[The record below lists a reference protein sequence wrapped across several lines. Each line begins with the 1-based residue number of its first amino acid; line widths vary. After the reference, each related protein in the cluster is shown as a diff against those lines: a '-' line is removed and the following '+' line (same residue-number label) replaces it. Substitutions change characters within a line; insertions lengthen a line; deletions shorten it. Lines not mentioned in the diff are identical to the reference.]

1 MFFYNPSSLSQ
12 GYPSYLPRRSYR
24 PASFYQYED
33 LSDFSD
39 YAVDREDL
47 AYSSPFQHTFPPRMD
62 AGTRYRR
69 ALHELEAAEQ
79 EFEAHVA
86 LERARHV
93 ALVRQRAAAEA
104 ARRERVH
111 AIQAEVERIKRTRAL
126 KSLVEE
132 GLLQPQHPFLA
143 RAACGRGPCQGR
155 AFVDGDAA
163 GCPVPQRRF
172 PGCRRTRPQPSHCS
186 FARQDNESFTPGG
199 LLEIL
204 AGVHPEP
211 ESTNPPQEPT
221 PPTPSQPHG
230 PTEPHPQPQAASP
243 ERSDGEL
250 GLNDIL
256 EFFHSIVSQA
266 RDAAGRYQATDEV
279 RFYIRKVRFELS
291 NVSRAAEC
299 PASTPSY
306 ACGREGKGKSQ
317 GRACARAHTSS
328 DPVPWAHEW
337 RI

>member
-1 MFFYNPSSLSQ
+1 MFFYSPSSLSQ

-24 PASFYQYED
+24 PASFYQYDD
-33 LSDFSD
+33 LSDLSG

-47 AYSSPFQHTFPPRMD
+47 AYSPFEPSFPPRMD
-62 AGTRYRR
+62 AETRYRR

-86 LERARHV
+86 LERARRV

-132 GLLQPQHPFLA
+132 GLSQPQHPFLP

-155 AFVDGDAA
+155 AFVDADTT

-172 PGCRRTRPQPSHCS
+172 PGCRRTRPQPSHCP
-186 FARQDNESFTPGG
+186 FARQDNGSFTPGDLLG
-199 LLEIL
+199 LL
-204 AGVHPEP
+204 AGIHPEP
-211 ESTNPPQEPT
+211 EPTNPPQKLT

-230 PTEPHPQPQAASP
+230 PAEPQPQPQAASP

-250 GLNDIL
+250 RLDDIL
-256 EFFHSIVSQA
+256 EFFHSIASQA
-266 RDAAGRYQATDEV
+266 RDAAGRYQATHEV
-279 RFYIRKVRFELS
+279 RLSIRMVRFGLS
-291 NVSRAAEC
+291 NMNRAAEC

-317 GRACARAHTSS
+317 GRACARAHAS
-328 DPVPWAHEW
+328 
-337 RI
+337 

>member
-1 MFFYNPSSLSQ
+1 MFFYSPSSLSQ
-12 GYPSYLPRRSYR
+12 GYPSYLPRRSYP
-24 PASFYQYED
+24 PASFYQYDD

-47 AYSSPFQHTFPPRMD
+47 AYSPFQRTFPPRMD

-111 AIQAEVERIKRTRAL
+111 AIQAEVERIQRTRAL
-126 KSLVEE
+126 ESLVE
-132 GLLQPQHPFLA
+132 GRLLQPQHPFLA

-155 AFVDGDAA
+155 AFVDADAA

-172 PGCRRTRPQPSHCS
+172 PGCRRTRPQPSHCP
-186 FARQDNESFTPGG
+186 FAPQDNGSFTPGD

-211 ESTNPPQEPT
+211 ESTNPPQKPT

-230 PTEPHPQPQAASP
+230 PTEPHPQPQAPSP

-250 GLNDIL
+250 RLNDIL
-256 EFFHSIVSQA
+256 EFFHSIASQA
-266 RDAAGRYQATDEV
+266 RDAAGRYQATHEV
-279 RFYIRKVRFELS
+279 RLSIRKVRFELS
-291 NVSRAAEC
+291 NVSRTAEC
-299 PASTPSY
+299 PVSTPSY

-317 GRACARAHTSS
+317 SRACARAHTAS